1 MNSTEPIILN
11 APASKSMSHRALLVA
26 GLAHGSSRIKN
37 VLESDD
43 LSRTRMCLEALGVE
57 ITGSGS
63 DLNVKGIRG
72 KISGEPGRTIRLDVG
87 ESGTTCRLV
96 AGIVAAGEGE
106 FEISGLGRMH
116 QRPIKSLDTA
126 LTPLGVDFRYQAMD
140 GCPPVVIS
148 SKGLPGGEINISLD
162 DSSQYLSGILLAST
176 MARGIV
182 TINIAGQKVVSWPYV
197 SLTLQV
203 MEEFGCVPEIQVL
216 ENSLWQKTD
225 ALEITAVQP
234 GRVRFMVRPMIFA
247 SRDYQVEG
255 DFSNAS
261 YLLASGA
268 IGPCPVLVR
277 GLNTESRQGD
287 KAILDI
293 LKKMGAPVEGSDQG
307 IMVSPQSLRGVDL
320 DMGHCPDLVPTV
332 AVLASLAR
340 GRTRISNV
348 AHLKIKESDR
358 LKGVYNEISRTGC
371 QCGLL
376 DDGLVIEPSGVEKGR
391 EIEFSTYDDHR
402 MAMSLSL
409 YELAGIR
416 PVLDNPGCVDKSFPG
431 FWDQWANIRKAY
443 KTLA

>member
-26 GLAHGSSRIKN
+26 GLARGNSSIRN
-37 VLESDD
+37 VLKSDD
-43 LSRTRMCLEALGVE
+43 LSHTRMCLEALGVE
-57 ITGSGS
+57 ISGSGT
-63 DLNVKGIRG
+63 DLDVKGIAGRIASRPG
-72 KISGEPGRTIRLDVG
+72 KIVRLDVG

-96 AGIVAAGEGE
+96 AGIVAAGQGE
-106 FEISGLGRMH
+106 FEISGRGRMH

-126 LTPLGVDFRYQAMD
+126 LTPLGVEFRYPGLD

-162 DSSQYLSGILLAST
+162 DSSQYLSGVLLAST
-176 MARGIV
+176 MAGGLV
-182 TINIAGQKVVSWPYV
+182 TINICGKKVVSWPYV
-197 SLTLQV
+197 NLTLQV

-216 ENSLWQKTD
+216 ENSSWKK
-225 ALEITAVQP
+225 AGAFEITTVHP
-234 GRVRFMVRPMIFA
+234 GRLRFMIRPMVFA
-247 SRDYQVEG
+247 ARDYQVEG

-268 IGPCPVLVR
+268 IGPGPVLVR
-277 GLNTESRQGD
+277 GLNIQSRQGD

-293 LKKMGAPVEGSDQG
+293 LKKMGALVEGSDQG
-307 IMVSPQSLRGVDL
+307 IMVSAQRLRGVDL

-332 AVLASLAR
+332 AVLASLAQ

-371 QCGLL
+371 SCQLL
-376 DDGLVIEPSGVEKGR
+376 DDGLVIEPAGVEKGR
-391 EIEFSTYDDHR
+391 EIDFSTYDDHR

-409 YELAGIR
+409 YELAGIK

-431 FWDQWANIRKAY
+431 FWEQWAIIRKAY
-443 KTLA
+443 GTRA